1 MSGGPAEPIPPDAM
15 LGVSDWDDE
24 DLLTIVAASQRLS
37 AEINASRRRIR
48 QAEEA
53 LADDDSPAIGAADAA
68 VLAAER
74 HRLTQLI
81 QAAERIQR
89 HQTDTQTGP

>member
-1 MSGGPAEPIPPDAM
+1 MSGGPVEPIPLEAI

-24 DLLTIVAASQRLS
+24 DLLTIVEASQRLGE
-37 AEINASRRRIR
+37 EINASRRRVR

-53 LADDDSPAIGAADAA
+53 LAEDDSPAIGAVDVA

-74 HRLTQLI
+74 RRLQRLI
-81 QAAERIQR
+81 RAAERIQR
-89 HQTDTQTGP
+89 GQADAQTGP